1 MAQDVVIW
9 GSGGHAREL
18 ADLIEAINQDTRRL
32 NLLGFVDDASSRHGQ
47 MILDDRSVL
56 GGIDWLKAQT
66 RRPSVV
72 LGVGA
77 SAARA
82 RVAQRLAALNVEFPS
97 LIHPS
102 ALVTRH
108 SSLGIGAV
116 VCAFAVV
123 NNRASLGDHVHL
135 NISSSVSHDCRV
147 GSFCTLAPGARLT
160 GTVTLAEGCDLGAAC
175 TVIPGR
181 TVGEWTI
188 VGAGAVVVDDVAP
201 NATVVGVPARV
212 VGERPS
218 GWQREC

>member
-1 MAQDVVIW
+1 MVQDVVIW

-18 ADLIEAINQDTRRL
+18 ADLIEAINQDTRRW
-32 NLLGFVDDASSRHGQ
+32 NLLGFVDDEPSRHGQ
-47 MILDDRSVL
+47 MILGDRCVL
-56 GGIDWLKAQT
+56 GGIEWLQAQT

-72 LGVGA
+72 LGIGA

-82 RVAQRLAALNVEFPS
+82 RVARRLTGLDVEFPS

-108 SSLGIGAV
+108 ASLGIGAV
-116 VCAFAVV
+116 VCGFAVV

-160 GTVTLAEGCDLGAAC
+160 GAVTLADGCDLGASC

-181 TVGEWTI
+181 VVGEWTI
-188 VGAGAVVVDDVAP
+188 VGAGAVVVDDVVP

-212 VGERPS
+212 VGERRS
-218 GWQREC
+218 GWQHEC

>member
-1 MAQDVVIW
+1 MVQDVVIW

-18 ADLIEAINQDTRRL
+18 ADLIEAINQDTHRW
-32 NLLGFVDDASSRHGQ
+32 NVLGFVDDEASRHGQ

-56 GGIDWLKAQT
+56 GGVEWLRAQT

-72 LGVGA
+72 LGIGVSA
-77 SAARA
+77 SRA
-82 RVAQRLAALNVEFPS
+82 RVAGRLAELDVEFPS

-102 ALVTRH
+102 AVVTRH
-108 SSLGIGAV
+108 ASLGIGAV

-181 TVGEWTI
+181 VVGEWTS
-188 VGAGAVVVDDVAP
+188 VRAGAVVTTDVAP

-212 VGERPS
+212 VSERPP

>member
-1 MAQDVVIW
+1 MVQDVVIW

-18 ADLIEAINQDTRRL
+18 ADLIEAMNQDTRRL
-32 NLLGFVDDASSRHGQ
+32 NLLGFIDDESARHGQ
-47 MILDDRSVL
+47 PILEGRLVL
-56 GGIDWLKAQT
+56 GGIEWLRART
-66 RRPSVV
+66 RPPAVV
-72 LGVGA
+72 LGIGA

-82 RVAQRLAALNVEFPS
+82 RVARRLAGLDVEFPS
-97 LIHPS
+97 LIHPA

-108 SSLGIGAV
+108 TSLGIGAV

-123 NNRASLGDHVHL
+123 NNHASLGDHVHL

-160 GTVTLAEGCDLGAAC
+160 GTVTLAEGCDLGASC

-181 TVGEWTI
+181 RVGEWTI
-188 VGAGAVVVDDVAP
+188 VGAGAVVIDDVAP

-212 VGERPS
+212 VSARPP
-218 GWQREC
+218 GWQHEC